1 MSRREVWPQADAK
14 DRGLLEL
21 RSEHDTWL
29 KDRAAR
35 RAVLGLIQ
43 ALLAARVAANSPGH
57 ADVVESAWSAS
68 AGDGI

>member
-1 MSRREVWPQADAK
+1 MSPREVWPQADAK

-43 ALLAARVAANSPGH
+43 AILAARVAANSPGPRGRRRNRL
-57 ADVVESAWSAS
+57 VGS